1 MRAAL
6 DLLVFSSSTNA
17 TETSKTALQQPRGT
31 RKTSRVSQSAVRA
44 SSSDANG
51 DGQKQPK
58 DSENDAE
65 SLNLSAKCARFAF
78 HFYIRVYARASLQ
91 LQKDLP
97 NGDEI
102 IEWHKG
108 LIKLATSS
116 PYRSTF
122 EFINVAD
129 KYKVDTIAVLTRCNH
144 GMIRETLMK
153 TFTTCFKLTLES
165 DDLSSFERLLQQK
178 KKHDFQSPPG
188 TVTEMEC
195 PEAFAAYGMI
205 DTYACFF
212 SNILKPSLCCKKKKK
227 S

>member
-1 MRAAL
+1 M
-6 DLLVFSSSTNA
+6 
-17 TETSKTALQQPRGT
+17 
-31 RKTSRVSQSAVRA
+31 
-44 SSSDANG
+44 
-51 DGQKQPK
+51 
-58 DSENDAE
+58 
-65 SLNLSAKCARFAF
+65 
-78 HFYIRVYARASLQ
+78 YARASLQ

-116 PYRSTF
+116 PIAQL
-122 EFINVAD
+122 EFMRIAD

-188 TVTEMEC
+188 AVTEMEC

-212 SNILKPSLCCKKKKK
+212 RQYTETESLLQEEKRRVRERE
-227 S
+227 

>member
-1 MRAAL
+1 MAEVSAGVFDLNMNPEMALMVEKDNLQATYRANLFEKSYFNFALDQLRTAL

-17 TETSKTALQQPRGT
+17 TETSKNGAPAAIGT

-58 DSENDAE
+58 DNENDAE

-78 HFYIRVYARASLQ
+78 HFYIRVYARSSLQ

-116 PYRSTF
+116 PIARL
-122 EFINVAD
+122 EFMRIAD

-165 DDLSSFERLLQQK
+165 DDLSSFERLLQQ
-178 KKHDFQSPPG
+178 
-188 TVTEMEC
+188 
-195 PEAFAAYGMI
+195 
-205 DTYACFF
+205 
-212 SNILKPSLCCKKKKK
+212 LSLIHI
-227 S
+227 